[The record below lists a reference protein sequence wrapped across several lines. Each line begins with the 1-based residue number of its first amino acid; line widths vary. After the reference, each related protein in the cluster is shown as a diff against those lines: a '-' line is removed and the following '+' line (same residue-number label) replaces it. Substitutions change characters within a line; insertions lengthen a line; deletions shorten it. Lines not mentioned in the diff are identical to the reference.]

1 MRAPEPRAQP
11 GLTTVAYSEGAIQLL
26 RPDLTDLPRIG
37 DRVAFLFLD
46 KVRVEQGRTG
56 LEAWSADEDRNP
68 IRTVIPVAQLA
79 VLCLG
84 PGTSVTGPAMTTLF
98 RAGTAVIFTGADG
111 LVAYAAA
118 RPLASD
124 GRWAAAQARVFANP
138 DARLAAARILYQAR
152 FPNDA
157 LPDGAPLASLR
168 GLEGH
173 RVKSTYRL
181 LAGQYKRPGFRRVT
195 QGATDSVNICLNRAN
210 SLLYGV
216 ALAVSGA
223 LGLSPS
229 LGVIHQGATG
239 AFLYD
244 LADVYKTTVSIP
256 AAFGAA
262 VQSKPEDHIGRLV
275 RQKLHEQRILPSML
289 TLTQVLFAGFVD
301 AEDGTDQLLDDH
313 GFVPGLVNWS
323 LA

>member
-1 MRAPEPRAQP
+1 M
-11 GLTTVAYSEGAIQLL
+11 AYSEGAIQLQ
-26 RPDLTDLPRIG
+26 RPDLSDLPRIA

-56 LEAWSADEDRNP
+56 LEAWSADEVNRP
-68 IRTVIPVAQLA
+68 IRTVIPAAQLA

-84 PGTSVTGPAMTTLF
+84 PGTSITGPAMTSLF

-111 LVAYAAA
+111 LVAYACA

-124 GRWAAAQARVFANP
+124 GRWAAAQAHLFVDP
-138 DARLAAARILYQAR
+138 EARLQAARFLYQSR
-152 FPNDA
+152 FPDEH
-157 LPDGAPLASLR
+157 LPTSAPLASMR

-173 RVKSTYRL
+173 RVKETYRL
-181 LAGQYKRPGFRRVT
+181 LAAQHKQPRFRRVT
-195 QGATDSVNICLNRAN
+195 MGATDPVNVCLNRAN

-216 ALAVSGA
+216 ALAVTGA

-229 LGVIHQGATG
+229 LGIIHQGSTG

-256 AAFGAA
+256 AAFEAA
-262 VQSKPEDHIGRLV
+262 EQAKPQDHIGRLV
-275 RQKLHEQRILPSML
+275 RRRLHEQRVLPAMVRLAL
-289 TLTQVLFAGFVD
+289 TLLGNPP
-301 AEDGTDQLLDDH
+301 AENGTDMLLDDN
-313 GFVPGLVNWS
+313 GFVPGLINWS
-323 LA
+323 LR

>member
-1 MRAPEPRAQP
+1 M
-11 GLTTVAYSEGAIQLL
+11 AYSDAAITLQ
-26 RPDLTDLPRIG
+26 RPDLTDLPRIA

-46 KVRVEQGRTG
+46 RVRIEQGRTG
-56 LEAWSADEDRNP
+56 LEAWSTDETRQLV
-68 IRTVIPVAQLA
+68 RTVIPAAQLA

-98 RAGTAVIFTGADG
+98 RAGTSVVFTRADG
-111 LVAYAAA
+111 LIAYANA

-124 GRWAAAQARVFANP
+124 GRWAAAQARLFADP
-138 DARLAAARILYQAR
+138 AARMAGARLLYQAR
-152 FPNDA
+152 FPDDP
-157 LPDGAPLASLR
+157 LPSDAPLASLR

-173 RVKSTYRL
+173 RVKTTYRL
-181 LAGQYKRPGFRRVT
+181 LAAQHKQRGFRRVT
-195 QGATDSVNICLNRAN
+195 LGATDPVNVALNKAN

-216 ALAVSGA
+216 ALAVTGA
-223 LGLSPS
+223 LGLSPA
-229 LGVIHQGATG
+229 LGVIHQGSTG

-256 AAFGAA
+256 AAFEAA
-262 VQSKPEDHIGRLV
+262 TQGDRARDNVGRRV
-275 RQKLHEQRILPSML
+275 RRRLHEQRVLPGMFH
-289 TLTQVLFAGFVD
+289 LTQTLLSGQLGPD
-301 AEDGTDQLLDDH
+301 DDGTDQLLDDA

>member
-1 MRAPEPRAQP
+1 MP
-11 GLTTVAYSEGAIQLL
+11 YSDAAISLQ
-26 RPDLTDLPRIG
+26 RPDLNDLPRIT

-46 KVRVEQGRTG
+46 KVHIEQGRTG
-56 LEAWSADEDRNP
+56 LEAWSADTDRHP
-68 IRTVIPVAQLA
+68 VRTAIPAAQLA

-84 PGTSVTGPAMTTLF
+84 PGTSVTGPAMTTLY
-98 RAGTAVIFTGADG
+98 RSGTSIVFTGADG
-111 LVAYAAA
+111 LVAYASA

-124 GRWAAAQARVFANP
+124 SRWAVAQAQLCTDP
-138 DARLAAARILYQAR
+138 DRRLQAARILYQAR
-152 FPNDA
+152 FPDDP

-181 LAGQYKRPGFRRVT
+181 LATRHGQPGFRRAT
-195 QGATDSVNICLNRAN
+195 IGATDPVNICLNRAN

-216 ALAVSGA
+216 ALAVAGG

-229 LGVIHQGATG
+229 LGVIHHGATG

-256 AAFGAA
+256 AAFEAA
-262 VQSKPEDHIGRLV
+262 THPQPEEQIGRLV
-275 RQKLHEQRILPSML
+275 RAKLHEQRVLPRML
-289 TLTQVLFAGFVD
+289 SLTQTLLQD
-301 AEDGTDQLLDDH
+301 LAEKQDPSDQLLDDK
-313 GFVPGLVNWS
+313 GFVPGQMNWA

>member
-1 MRAPEPRAQP
+1 M
-11 GLTTVAYSEGAIQLL
+11 AYSEGAIQLQ

-37 DRVAFLFLD
+37 DRIAFLFLD

-56 LEAWSADEDRNP
+56 LEAWSADEDRRP

-111 LVAYAAA
+111 LVAYASA

-124 GRWAAAQARVFANP
+124 GRWAAAQARLFADP
-138 DARLAAARILYQAR
+138 PARLAAARLLYQER
-152 FPNDA
+152 FPNDP
-157 LPDGAPLASLR
+157 LPNGVPLASLR

-173 RVKSTYRL
+173 RVKATYRL
-181 LAGQYKRPGFRRVT
+181 LAAQHKQGAFRRVT
-195 QGATDSVNICLNRAN
+195 LGATDPVNVCLNRAN

-216 ALAVSGA
+216 ALAITGA

-229 LGVIHQGATG
+229 LGVIHQGSTG

-256 AAFGAA
+256 AAFEAA
-262 VQSKPEDHIGRLV
+262 THSTPGDHIGRLV
-275 RQKLHEQRILPSML
+275 RKRLHDQRVLPAML
-289 TLTQVLFAGFVD
+289 ALTQALFGDLVQ
-301 AEDGTDQLLDDH
+301 AEDGTDQLLDDK
-313 GFVPGLVNWS
+313 GFVPGLVNWA

>member
-1 MRAPEPRAQP
+1 M
-11 GLTTVAYSEGAIQLL
+11 AYSEGSLQLQ

-46 KVRVEQGRTG
+46 KMRIEQGRTG
-56 LEAWSADEDRNP
+56 LEGWSRDEVTGQP
-68 IRTVIPVAQLA
+68 VRTIIPVAQLA

-84 PGTSVTGPAMTTLF
+84 PGTSVTGPAMTTLY
-98 RAGTAVIFTGADG
+98 RAGTSVVFTGADG
-111 LVAYAAA
+111 MVAYASA

-124 GRWAAAQARVFANP
+124 GRWAAAQARLFSDP
-138 DARLAAARILYQAR
+138 PSRLAAARLLYQAR
-152 FPNDA
+152 FPDDA
-157 LPDGAPLASLR
+157 LPAGAPLASLR

-181 LAGQYKRPGFRRVT
+181 LAAQHKQLGFKRVT
-195 QGATDSVNICLNRAN
+195 LGATDPVNVCLNRAN

-216 ALAVSGA
+216 ALAVTGA

-244 LADVYKTTVSIP
+244 LADVFKATVSIP
-256 AAFGAA
+256 AAFEAA
-262 VQSKPEDHIGRLV
+262 GDKQPFNQIGRLV
-275 RQKLHEQRILPSML
+275 RRHLHELQVLPEMFS
-289 TLTQVLFAGFVD
+289 LTQTLLRGFLD
-301 AEDGTDQLLDDH
+301 DDDGMDQLLDDH
-313 GFVPGLVNWS
+313 GFVPGLINWS

>member
-1 MRAPEPRAQP
+1 M
-11 GLTTVAYSEGAIQLL
+11 AYSDGAIQLQ
-26 RPDLTDLPRIG
+26 RPDLTDLPRVG

-46 KVRVEQGRTG
+46 KVRIEQGRTG
-56 LEAWSADEDRNP
+56 LEAWSADENKNL
-68 IRTVIPVAQLA
+68 IRTVIPAAQLA

-111 LVAYAAA
+111 LVAYASA

-124 GRWAAAQARVFANP
+124 GRWVAAQARVFADP
-138 DARLAAARILYQAR
+138 PARLAAARILYQAR
-152 FPNDA
+152 FPDDP
-157 LPDGAPLASLR
+157 LPAGAPLASLR

-173 RVKSTYRL
+173 RVKATYRL
-181 LAGQYKRPGFRRVT
+181 LAGQHKQPGFKRVT
-195 QGATDSVNICLNRAN
+195 QGATDPVNVCLNRAN

-244 LADVYKTTVSIP
+244 LADVYKTAVSIP
-256 AAFGAA
+256 AAFEAA
-262 VQSKPEDHIGRLV
+262 RESQPEAHIGRLV
-275 RQKLHEQRILPSML
+275 RQRLHEQRVLPAML
-289 TLTQVLFAGFVD
+289 ALTQTLFSDLVD
-301 AEDGTDQLLDDH
+301 AQDGTDQLLDDN
-313 GFVPGLVNWS
+313 GFVPGLVNWA